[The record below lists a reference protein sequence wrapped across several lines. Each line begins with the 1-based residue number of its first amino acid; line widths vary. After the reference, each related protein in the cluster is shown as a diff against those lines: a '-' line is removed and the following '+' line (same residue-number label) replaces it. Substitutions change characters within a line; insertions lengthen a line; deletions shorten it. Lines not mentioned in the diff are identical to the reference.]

1 MTISVR
7 DTRQSRSDR
16 AWIESIYRDY
26 LNDLAPVGTGLFPAL
41 PEIGHREPDQ
51 LASWFA
57 DSSAHVLTVLKEE
70 KPVGFAMVRTGA
82 GAAGRGA
89 ADYSMSEFFIA
100 RPWRRRGVGQEAVR
114 LIFDRFSGRWHIME
128 YLRNPQAVAFWR
140 RVVGA
145 YTAGRFQERQ
155 QSGELHQYFESGA
168 RRVRPGAGP
177 SA

>member
-7 DTRQSRSDR
+7 DTRQVRGDR
-16 AWIESIYRDY
+16 AWIESVYREY
-26 LNDLAPVGTGLFPAL
+26 LNDLAPLGSGVFPVL

-57 DSSAHVLTVLKEE
+57 DSSAHLMTVVKQDQ
-70 KPVGFAMVRTGA
+70 PVGFAMVRTGPVA
-82 GAAGRGA
+82 NERGA
-89 ADYSMSEFFIA
+89 VDYSMAEFFIA
-100 RPWRRRGVGQEAVR
+100 RPWRRRGIGQEAVR

-140 RVVGA
+140 RVVNA
-145 YTAGRFQERQ
+145 YTAGRYQERS

-168 RRVRPGAGP
+168 RRALPQHSR
-177 SA
+177 